1 MLAEAAEEAGA
12 DTHAVAGT
20 VRVGLPSLF
29 GTCLLA
35 PRLPALLARHPKLRV
50 EIVSTMQLSGVFDRG
65 LDVAIA
71 AGALPDSSLV
81 ARPLGRGQFVTVAA
95 PACFGEMPRPCRPDE
110 LHGHR
115 CVTYT
120 RPDGREEPWN
130 FETQKGPVQIEP
142 HASLRSDDMHHIA
155 AMAIAGLGVAQL
167 PMFVIAAHLADGRLE
182 RLLRACELRRS
193 LHRSC
198 TPPLARCRDAFA
210 SSSSTC
216 SRTNRHSNS
225 QA

>member
-1 MLAEAAEEAGA
+1 
-12 DTHAVAGT
+12 
-20 VRVGLPSLF
+20 
-29 GTCLLA
+29 
-35 PRLPALLARHPKLRV
+35 
-50 EIVSTMQLSGVFDRG
+50 MQLSDVFDRD

-81 ARPLGRGQFVTVAA
+81 ARPLGHGQFVTVAA
-95 PACFGEMPRPCRPDE
+95 PACFGEMPRPSRPDE
-110 LHGHR
+110 LHCHR

-130 FETQKGPVQIEP
+130 FETQEAPVQIEP
-142 HASLRSDDMHHIA
+142 HASLRSDDMHHII
-155 AMAIAGLGVAQL
+155 AMAIAGLGIAQL
-167 PMFVIAAHLADGRLE
+167 PMFVIASHLADGRLE
-182 RLLRACELRRS
+182 RLLRACELRQS

-216 SRTNRHSNS
+216 KRTNRHSNS

>member
-1 MLAEAAEEAGA
+1 
-12 DTHAVAGT
+12 
-20 VRVGLPSLF
+20 
-29 GTCLLA
+29 
-35 PRLPALLARHPKLRV
+35 
-50 EIVSTMQLSGVFDRG
+50 MQLSGVFDRG

-81 ARPLGRGQFVTVAA
+81 ARPLGHGQFVMVAA

-130 FETQKGPVQIEP
+130 FETQEGPVQIEP
-142 HASLRSDDMHHIA
+142 HASLRSDDMHHII
-155 AMAIAGLGVAQL
+155 AMAIAGLGIAQL

-182 RLLRACELRRS
+182 RLLRACELRQS

-216 SRTNRHSNS
+216 KRTNRHSNS

>member
-1 MLAEAAEEAGA
+1 
-12 DTHAVAGT
+12 
-20 VRVGLPSLF
+20 
-29 GTCLLA
+29 
-35 PRLPALLARHPKLRV
+35 
-50 EIVSTMQLSGVFDRG
+50 MQLSDVFDRD

-81 ARPLGRGQFVTVAA
+81 ARPLGHGQFVTVAA
-95 PACFGEMPRPCRPDE
+95 PACFGEMPRPSRPNE
-110 LHGHR
+110 LHSHR

-182 RLLRACELRRS
+182 RLLRACEPAPKLASLVYPAARAMSRRVRVFIEH
-193 LHRSC
+193 LQADEQAQQ
-198 TPPLARCRDAFA
+198 LAGVTRA
-210 SSSSTC
+210 SD
-216 SRTNRHSNS
+216 RI
-225 QA
+225 